1 MNSARLSSQKY
12 IERYSLFL
20 EDILY
25 KASLIK
31 TYQNQAFKMKKYLI
45 LLACMLSAAVYAD
58 NKQTLKVDG
67 QVIDKTITEI
77 TFDGDNVTLSYADN
91 SSDTM
96 DMSFVSLSFTYGT
109 SAGIHQVEQLKEA
122 LQGKVFNLN
131 GQLVG
136 NSVEG
141 LSKGV
146 YIVNGKK
153 VIIK

>member
-1 MNSARLSSQKY
+1 
-12 IERYSLFL
+12 
-20 EDILY
+20 
-25 KASLIK
+25 
-31 TYQNQAFKMKKYLI
+31 MKKYLF
-45 LLACMLSAAVYAD
+45 LLACMLTTAVYAD
-58 NKQTLKVDG
+58 NRQTVKVDG

-77 TFDGDNVTLSYADN
+77 TFEGDNVTLNYTDN
-91 SSDTM
+91 TSDMM
-96 DMSFVSLSFTYGT
+96 DMSLVSLSFVYGEPT
-109 SAGIHQVEQLKEA
+109 GIGQVEQLKEA
-122 LQGKVFNLN
+122 SQGKVYNLN

>member
-1 MNSARLSSQKY
+1 
-12 IERYSLFL
+12 
-20 EDILY
+20 
-25 KASLIK
+25 
-31 TYQNQAFKMKKYLI
+31 MKKYLF
-45 LLACMLSAAVYAD
+45 LLACMLTTAVYAD
-58 NKQTLKVDG
+58 NRQTVKVDG

-77 TFDGDNVTLSYADN
+77 TFEGDNVTLNYTDN

-96 DMSFVSLSFTYGT
+96 DMSFVSLSFVYGEST
-109 SAGIHQVEQLKEA
+109 GIGQVEQLKEA
-122 LQGKVFNLN
+122 LQGKVYNLN

-141 LSKGV
+141 LPKGV

>member
-1 MNSARLSSQKY
+1 
-12 IERYSLFL
+12 
-20 EDILY
+20 
-25 KASLIK
+25 
-31 TYQNQAFKMKKYLI
+31 MKKYLF
-45 LLACMLSAAVYAD
+45 LLACMLTTAVYAD
-58 NKQTLKVDG
+58 NRQTVKVDG

-77 TFDGDNVTLSYADN
+77 TFEGDNVTLNYTDN
-91 SSDTM
+91 TSDMM
-96 DMSFVSLSFTYGT
+96 DRSLVSLSFGYGEST
-109 SAGIHQVEQLKEA
+109 GIGQVEQLKEA
-122 LQGKVFNLN
+122 LQGKVYNLN

>member
-1 MNSARLSSQKY
+1 
-12 IERYSLFL
+12 
-20 EDILY
+20 
-25 KASLIK
+25 
-31 TYQNQAFKMKKYLI
+31 
-45 LLACMLSAAVYAD
+45 MLSAAVYAD
-58 NKQTLKVDG
+58 NKQTVKVDG

-96 DMSFVSLSFTYGT
+96 GMSLVSLSFTYGT
-109 SAGIHQVEQLKEA
+109 SAGIHQVDQLKET

-136 NSVEG
+136 NSAEG
-141 LSKGV
+141 LSKGI